1 MKTLKDCRI
10 FVLAQQATEKELLAI
25 SRQEQE
31 LAYEDFVVKILS
43 FITEETSLRE
53 TLRTLNHF
61 RIDLEDLKSIIEN
74 RTKKKCVDCLCI
86 GESTCTT

>member
-1 MKTLKDCRI
+1 MKALKDCRI

-31 LAYEDFVVKILS
+31 LAYEEFVVKILS

-53 TLRTLNHF
+53 TLRTLNHL
-61 RIDLEDLKSIIEN
+61 RIDLEDFKVTIEN
-74 RTKKKCVDCLCI
+74 RTKKKCVDCFYI
-86 GESTCTT
+86 G